1 MVCGGG
7 LGGLRVFLGGVGA
20 CSVMQAPTKCHF
32 LYLEIA
38 WQEVPGRVFAVFNKA
53 VQQTGAGSCLPPG
66 VGCLV
71 TPSLLP
77 WGV

>member
-7 LGGLRVFLGGVGA
+7 LGGPRVFLGGVGA
-20 CSVMQAPTKCHF
+20 CSVMQAPTKCHS
-32 LYLEIA
+32 LYPEIA
-38 WQEVPGRVFAVFNKA
+38 WQEVPGRVFAVFNKG
-53 VQQTGAGSCLPPG
+53 VRQTGAESCLPRG

-71 TPSLLP
+71 SPSPLS